1 MCCGFRSSTDPYTV
15 LVSLGA
21 LKTRHDRRSGASLQR
36 SRALG
41 EGPMEINKKVL
52 LVDDHDL
59 VRFGTSVLLE
69 SLEDVHCTITP
80 CRSLDEARTAC
91 RESGPF
97 DLVLLDLNLPDAKG
111 LQGLKTLRGECPNT
125 PFAML
130 TGTQDEFVIRQAQ
143 AMGAVG
149 YLLKSWTPERL
160 KKALKSLLRPQSV
173 PAAATISER
182 FPKLA
187 GTPHYDRV
195 AELGP
200 RHLQIL
206 ELILEGCSNQEI
218 AKATELSLGTVK
230 NYVSAILLALDV
242 ESRSHL
248 ISLFH

>member
-1 MCCGFRSSTDPYTV
+1 MDS
-15 LVSLGA
+15 
-21 LKTRHDRRSGASLQR
+21 
-36 SRALG
+36 
-41 EGPMEINKKVL
+41 NKKVL

-59 VRFGTSVLLE
+59 VRFGTSLLLE
-69 SLEDVHCTITP
+69 SLDAVQCTITP
-80 CRSLDEARTAC
+80 CRSLEEARTAC
-91 RESGPF
+91 REQGPF

-111 LQGLKTLRGECPNT
+111 LQGLRTLLNDCPSI

-149 YLLKSWTPERL
+149 YLLKSWTPDRL
-160 KKALKSLLRPQSV
+160 KEALRSLLQ
-173 PAAATISER
+173 PAGATKTTISER
-182 FPKLA
+182 FPRLA
-187 GTPHYDRV
+187 GTSHYDRV
-195 AELGP
+195 AELGS

-218 AKATELSLGTVK
+218 SASTELSLGTVK

-242 ESRSHL
+242 QSRSHL

>member
-1 MCCGFRSSTDPYTV
+1 MVDT
-15 LVSLGA
+15 
-21 LKTRHDRRSGASLQR
+21 
-36 SRALG
+36 
-41 EGPMEINKKVL
+41 NKKVL

-59 VRFGTSVLLE
+59 VRFGTIMLLE
-69 SLEDVHCTITP
+69 SLGDVQCEVTP
-80 CRSLDEARTAC
+80 CRSLDDARTAC
-91 RESGPF
+91 RERGPF
-97 DLVLLDLNLPDAKG
+97 DLVLLDLNLPDSKG
-111 LQGLKTLRGECPNT
+111 LQGLRTMIGEFPNT

-143 AMGAVG
+143 AMGAIG

-160 KKALKSLLRPQSV
+160 KEALKSLLRPAAG
-173 PAAATISER
+173 PASARLAER

-187 GTPHYDRV
+187 GSSHYDRV
-195 AELGP
+195 AELGQ
-200 RHLQIL
+200 RHIQIL

-218 AKATELSLGTVK
+218 AKETELTLGTVK

>member
-1 MCCGFRSSTDPYTV
+1 MQT
-15 LVSLGA
+15 
-21 LKTRHDRRSGASLQR
+21 
-36 SRALG
+36 
-41 EGPMEINKKVL
+41 NKKVL

-59 VRFGTSVLLE
+59 VRFGTSLLLE
-69 SLEDVHCTITP
+69 SLDEVRCQITP
-80 CRSLDEARTAC
+80 CSSLDAARTAC
-91 RESGPF
+91 REKGPF

-111 LQGLKTLRGECPNT
+111 LQGLRTLMDEQPGT

-149 YLLKSWTPERL
+149 YLLKSWTPERI
-160 KKALKSLLRPQSV
+160 KEALTSLLRPPVTGAS
-173 PAAATISER
+173 AAAQR
-182 FPKLA
+182 FPRLA
-187 GTPHYDRV
+187 GSSHYDRV

-218 AKATELSLGTVK
+218 SKATELTLGTVK

-242 ESRSHL
+242 DSRSHL

>member
-1 MCCGFRSSTDPYTV
+1 MDT
-15 LVSLGA
+15 
-21 LKTRHDRRSGASLQR
+21 
-36 SRALG
+36 
-41 EGPMEINKKVL
+41 NKKVL

-59 VRFGTSVLLE
+59 VRFGTGMLLE
-69 SLEDVHCTITP
+69 SLEEVRCEITP
-80 CRSLDEARTAC
+80 CRSLDDARTAL
-91 RESGPF
+91 REKGPF

-111 LQGLKTLRGECPNT
+111 LQGLRTLLDEFPKAS
-125 PFAML
+125 FAML
-130 TGTQDEFVIRQAQ
+130 TGTQDEFVVRQAQ
-143 AMGAVG
+143 AMGAIG
-149 YLLKSWTPERL
+149 YLLKSWTPDRL
-160 KKALKSLLRPQSV
+160 KEALKSLLKPAPG
-173 PAAATISER
+173 PAAARVAER

-187 GTPHYDRV
+187 GSSHYDRV
-195 AELGP
+195 AELGT

>member
-1 MCCGFRSSTDPYTV
+1 MDS
-15 LVSLGA
+15 
-21 LKTRHDRRSGASLQR
+21 
-36 SRALG
+36 
-41 EGPMEINKKVL
+41 NKKVL

-59 VRFGTSVLLE
+59 VRYGTSMLLE
-69 SLEDVHCTITP
+69 SLDAVQCTITP
-80 CRSLDEARTAC
+80 CRSLEEARTAC
-91 RESGPF
+91 REQGPF

-111 LQGLKTLRGECPNT
+111 LQGLRTLLNDCPNI

-149 YLLKSWTPERL
+149 YLLKSWTPDRL
-160 KKALKSLLRPQSV
+160 KEALRSLLQPSGT
-173 PAAATISER
+173 AKATISER
-182 FPKLA
+182 FPRLA
-187 GTPHYDRV
+187 GTSHYDRV
-195 AELGP
+195 AELGS

-218 AKATELSLGTVK
+218 SASTELSLGTVK

-242 ESRSHL
+242 QSRSHL

>member
-1 MCCGFRSSTDPYTV
+1 MDS
-15 LVSLGA
+15 
-21 LKTRHDRRSGASLQR
+21 
-36 SRALG
+36 
-41 EGPMEINKKVL
+41 NKKVL

-59 VRFGTSVLLE
+59 VRFGTRMLLE
-69 SLEDVHCTITP
+69 SLDAVQCTITP
-80 CRSLDEARTAC
+80 CRSLEEARTAC
-91 RESGPF
+91 REQGPF

-111 LQGLKTLRGECPNT
+111 LQGLRTLLNDSPNI

-160 KKALKSLLRPQSV
+160 KQALQSLLQPSGT
-173 PAAATISER
+173 AKATISER
-182 FPKLA
+182 FPRLA
-187 GTPHYDRV
+187 GTSHYDRV
-195 AELGP
+195 AELGS

-218 AKATELSLGTVK
+218 SAATELSLGTVK

-242 ESRSHL
+242 QSRSHL

>member
-1 MCCGFRSSTDPYTV
+1 MDT
-15 LVSLGA
+15 
-21 LKTRHDRRSGASLQR
+21 
-36 SRALG
+36 
-41 EGPMEINKKVL
+41 NKKIL

-59 VRFGTSVLLE
+59 VRFGTTLLLE
-69 SLEDVHCTITP
+69 SLDAVHCAITP

-91 RESGPF
+91 REQGPF

-111 LQGLKTLRGECPNT
+111 LQGLRTLRDECPNI

-160 KKALKSLLRPQSV
+160 KEALKALLQA
-173 PAAATISER
+173 PAEATLAQR
-182 FPKLA
+182 FPRLA
-187 GTPHYDRV
+187 GTSHYDRV

-200 RHLQIL
+200 RHLQVL
-206 ELILEGCSNQEI
+206 ELILEGLSNQEI

-230 NYVSAILLALDV
+230 NYVSVILLALDV
-242 ESRSHL
+242 QSRSHL
-248 ISLFH
+248 MSLFH

>member
-1 MCCGFRSSTDPYTV
+1 MQT
-15 LVSLGA
+15 
-21 LKTRHDRRSGASLQR
+21 
-36 SRALG
+36 
-41 EGPMEINKKVL
+41 KKRVL

-59 VRFGTSVLLE
+59 VRFGTGLLLE
-69 SLEDVHCTITP
+69 SLPDVQCNITP

-111 LQGLKTLRGECPNT
+111 LQGLRTLLDEFPT
-125 PFAML
+125 APFAML

-143 AMGAVG
+143 SMGAVG

-160 KKALKSLLRPQSV
+160 KEALRSLLQPAQK

-182 FPKLA
+182 FPRLA
-187 GTPHYDRV
+187 GSSHYDRV

-218 AKATELSLGTVK
+218 AKNTELSLGTVK

-242 ESRSHL
+242 DSRSHL

>member
-1 MCCGFRSSTDPYTV
+1 MDT
-15 LVSLGA
+15 
-21 LKTRHDRRSGASLQR
+21 
-36 SRALG
+36 
-41 EGPMEINKKVL
+41 NKKVL

-59 VRFGTSVLLE
+59 VRFGTSLLLE
-69 SLEDVHCTITP
+69 SLEDVHCSITP
-80 CRSLDEARTAC
+80 CRSLDEARTAI

-111 LQGLKTLRGECPNT
+111 LQGLRTLREDCPT
-125 PFAML
+125 VPFAML

-143 AMGAVG
+143 AMGVVG

-160 KKALKSLLRPQSV
+160 KQALKSLLRPA
-173 PAAATISER
+173 PAPPATTISER
-182 FPKLA
+182 FPRLA
-187 GTPHYDRV
+187 GTSHYDRV
-195 AELGP
+195 AELGT

-218 AKATELSLGTVK
+218 SRATELSLGTVK

-242 ESRSHL
+242 DSRSHL

>member
-1 MCCGFRSSTDPYTV
+1 MDT
-15 LVSLGA
+15 
-21 LKTRHDRRSGASLQR
+21 
-36 SRALG
+36 
-41 EGPMEINKKVL
+41 NKKIL

-59 VRFGTSVLLE
+59 VRFGTTLLLE
-69 SLEDVHCTITP
+69 SLEEVRCAITP

-91 RESGPF
+91 RERGPF

-111 LQGLKTLRGECPNT
+111 LQGLRTLRDECPNI

-130 TGTQDEFVIRQAQ
+130 TGTQDELVIRQAQ

-160 KKALKSLLRPQSV
+160 KEALKVLLQAPGA
-173 PAAATISER
+173 PAATTLAQR
-182 FPKLA
+182 FPRLA
-187 GTPHYDRV
+187 GSSHYDRV

-206 ELILEGCSNQEI
+206 ELILEGLSNQEI

-230 NYVSAILLALDV
+230 NYVSVILLALDV

-248 ISLFH
+248 MSLFH

>member
-1 MCCGFRSSTDPYTV
+1 
-15 LVSLGA
+15 
-21 LKTRHDRRSGASLQR
+21 
-36 SRALG
+36 
-41 EGPMEINKKVL
+41 MESQKRVL
-52 LVDDHDL
+52 LVEDHDL
-59 VRFGTSVLLE
+59 IRLGTGLLLE
-69 SLEDVHCTITP
+69 SLGEVRCEIKP

-91 RESGPF
+91 RDGGPF
-97 DLVLLDLNLPDAKG
+97 DLVLLDLNLADSKG
-111 LQGLKTLRGECPNT
+111 LQGLRTLRDEFPDL
-125 PFAML
+125 PIALL

-143 AMGAVG
+143 AMGAIG
-149 YLLKSWTPERL
+149 YLLKSWTPEQV
-160 KKALKSLLRPQSV
+160 KAALLSLLRPPV
-173 PAAATISER
+173 GPARTTISER

-218 AKATELSLGTVK
+218 SKATELSLGTVK

-242 ESRSHL
+242 ESRAHL

>member
-1 MCCGFRSSTDPYTV
+1 MD
-15 LVSLGA
+15 A
-21 LKTRHDRRSGASLQR
+21 
-36 SRALG
+36 
-41 EGPMEINKKVL
+41 NKKVL

-59 VRFGTSVLLE
+59 VRFGTSMLLE
-69 SLEDVHCTITP
+69 SLDAVQCTITP
-80 CRSLDEARTAC
+80 CRSLEEARTAC
-91 RESGPF
+91 REQGPF

-111 LQGLKTLRGECPNT
+111 LQGLRTLLNDCPNI

-149 YLLKSWTPERL
+149 YLLKSWTPDRL
-160 KKALKSLLRPQSV
+160 KEALRSLLQ
-173 PAAATISER
+173 PAGATKATISER
-182 FPKLA
+182 FPRLA
-187 GTPHYDRV
+187 GTSHYDRV
-195 AELGP
+195 AELGS

-218 AKATELSLGTVK
+218 SASTELSLGTVK

-242 ESRSHL
+242 QSRSHL

>member
-1 MCCGFRSSTDPYTV
+1 MDT
-15 LVSLGA
+15 
-21 LKTRHDRRSGASLQR
+21 
-36 SRALG
+36 
-41 EGPMEINKKVL
+41 NKKIL

-59 VRFGTSVLLE
+59 VRFGTTMLLE
-69 SLEDVHCTITP
+69 SLDEVHCAITP

-91 RESGPF
+91 REHGPF

-111 LQGLKTLRGECPNT
+111 LQGLRTLRDECPNM

-130 TGTQDEFVIRQAQ
+130 TGTQDELVVRQAQ

-160 KKALKSLLRPQSV
+160 KEALKALLQA
-173 PAAATISER
+173 PAAATLSQR
-182 FPKLA
+182 FPRLA
-187 GTPHYDRV
+187 GTSHYDRV
-195 AELGP
+195 AELGS
-200 RHLQIL
+200 RHLQVM
-206 ELILEGCSNQEI
+206 ELILEGLSNQEI
-218 AKATELSLGTVK
+218 AKATELSVGTVK

>member
-1 MCCGFRSSTDPYTV
+1 MGNN
-15 LVSLGA
+15 
-21 LKTRHDRRSGASLQR
+21 KT
-36 SRALG
+36 
-41 EGPMEINKKVL
+41 VL
-52 LVDDHDL
+52 LVEDHDL
-59 VRFGTSVLLE
+59 VRYGTSLLLQ
-69 SLEDVHCTITP
+69 SLGDVSCDISA
-80 CRSLDEARTAC
+80 CRSLDDARTAC
-91 RESGPF
+91 RDKGPF

-111 LQGLKTLRGECPNT
+111 LQGLRTMLDEFPKI

-130 TGTQDEFVIRQAQ
+130 TGTQDEFIVRQAQ

-160 KKALKSLLRPQSV
+160 KEALRSLLQPPSR
-173 PAAATISER
+173 PAAGVIPDR
-182 FPKLA
+182 FPRLA
-187 GTPHYDRV
+187 GSPHYDRV

-218 AKATELSLGTVK
+218 SKATELSLGTIK

-242 ESRSHL
+242 DSRSHL

>member
-1 MCCGFRSSTDPYTV
+1 
-15 LVSLGA
+15 
-21 LKTRHDRRSGASLQR
+21 
-36 SRALG
+36 
-41 EGPMEINKKVL
+41 MESNKKIL

-59 VRFGTSVLLE
+59 VRYGTSMLLE
-69 SLEDVHCTITP
+69 SMGGEDQCVITP

-91 RESGPF
+91 REHGPF

-111 LQGLKTLRGECPNT
+111 LQGLRTMLDEFPKQ

-160 KKALKSLLRPQSV
+160 KQALKSLLRAPSATASG
-173 PAAATISER
+173 PTAATISER
-182 FPKLA
+182 FPRLA
-187 GTPHYDRV
+187 GSSHYDRV
-195 AELGP
+195 AELGT

-218 AKATELSLGTVK
+218 SKATELSLGTVK

-242 ESRSHL
+242 QSRSHL

>member
-1 MCCGFRSSTDPYTV
+1 M
-15 LVSLGA
+15 
-21 LKTRHDRRSGASLQR
+21 
-36 SRALG
+36 G
-41 EGPMEINKKVL
+41 ETLMETNKKIL

-59 VRFGTSVLLE
+59 VRFGTSLLLE
-69 SLEDVHCTITP
+69 SLGEVRCAITP
-80 CRSLDEARTAC
+80 CRSLEEARTAC

-111 LQGLKTLRGECPNT
+111 LQGLRTLLDDCPKV

-160 KKALKSLLRPQSV
+160 KEALKSLLGVRSGA
-173 PAAATISER
+173 AAATISER
-182 FPKLA
+182 FPRLA
-187 GTPHYDRV
+187 GTSHYDRV
-195 AELGP
+195 AELGS

-218 AKATELSLGTVK
+218 SNATELSLGTVK